1 MSQHRKTIWITG
13 ASSGIGKALALGYAA
28 QGANLVL
35 SARNV
40 EKLQAVAEA
49 CQTEGEVFI
58 MPLDIANYAAL
69 EAPVMDILREV
80 PPIDILINN
89 AGISQRCK
97 VEDSTLALDQQIMDL
112 NYFGVVAMTRL
123 VLTQMIKRQKGHMVV
138 ISSIAGLLGTPYRS
152 AYCASKHAVR
162 AWYDALRGE
171 VNDRNIQVTVVCP
184 GYIKTDISINALG
197 KGGQKHNKMDEN
209 QANGMDVET
218 CAKIIIEGIE
228 AGRTE
233 LLIGGKEKK
242 AAYLK
247 RFFPK
252 LVEKKLM
259 GFKPH

>member
-1 MSQHRKTIWITG
+1 MSVKGKTVWITG
-13 ASSGIGKALALGYAA
+13 ASSGIGRALALGYSAR
-28 QGANLVL
+28 GAHLIL

-40 EKLQAVAEA
+40 EKLQAVADA
-49 CQTEGEVFI
+49 CQGDGEI
-58 MPLDIANYAAL
+58 WIKPLDLADYNGL
-69 EAPVMDILREV
+69 EGPVEDILQEL

-97 VEDSTLALDQQIMDL
+97 VEDSNLALDQEIMDL

-123 VLTQMIKRQKGHMVV
+123 VLKQMISRRSGHMVV

-171 VNDRNIQVTVVCP
+171 VYDRNIRVTVVCP

-197 KGGQKHNKMDEN
+197 EGGQKHNKMDEN
-209 QANGMDVET
+209 QAKGMDADT

-228 AGRTE
+228 AGKTE
-233 LLIGGKEKK
+233 LLIGGKEKRV
-242 AAYLK
+242 AYLK

-252 LVEKKLM
+252 AVEKKLM
-259 GFKPH
+259 GFKPN